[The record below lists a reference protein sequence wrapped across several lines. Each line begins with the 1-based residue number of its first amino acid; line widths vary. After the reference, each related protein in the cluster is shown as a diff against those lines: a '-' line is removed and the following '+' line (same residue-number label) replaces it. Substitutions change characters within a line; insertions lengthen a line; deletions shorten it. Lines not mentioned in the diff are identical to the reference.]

1 VSGLVL
7 HPEPKLLGRG
17 YLFAPREWVNVTFS
31 ICARVPPSAHEVGDG
46 PAYAVAVTTDAPAVG
61 AFCPFVSSQGAV
73 ATQAFVNVR
82 LGRRGIELLD
92 DLRVEDALAGLLARD
107 DHAENRQL
115 HGVDADSVF
124 GFTGENTDPF
134 ADHQLYDGQGVTV
147 AGNILTGEATLT
159 SVAETFSES
168 DGRVGER
175 LLDALAAGVETG
187 GDERGHSSAA
197 LAIWAPRTTPYHDL
211 RVDEHDTPVA
221 ELRRVRAAAVEAS
234 DGFSE
239 ASKHRIFD

>member
-1 VSGLVL
+1 V
-7 HPEPKLLGRG
+7 
-17 YLFAPREWVNVTFS
+17 PREDPDVTFS
-31 ICARVPPSAHEVGDG
+31 LCARVPSSAHEVGDR

-61 AFCPFVSSQGAV
+61 AFCPFVSSRGAV

-82 LGRRGIELLD
+82 LGRRGIDLLA
-92 DLRVEDALAGLLARD
+92 DLGVEDALAGLLAAD

-115 HGVDADSVF
+115 HGVDTDGVF

-134 ADHQLYDGQGVTV
+134 ADHRLYDDHGVTV
-147 AGNILTGEATLT
+147 AGNILTDEATLP
-159 SVAETFSES
+159 AAGETFIES
-168 DGRVGER
+168 DGRIGDR
-175 LLDALAAGVETG
+175 LLDGLAAGVEAG

-197 LAIWAPRTTPYHDL
+197 VSIWAPQTTPYHDL
-211 RVDEHDTPVA
+211 RVDEHETPVA